1 MHHVFLVLHLDSKSA
16 TDCTTGFLSIM
27 DLQQAAPNGD
37 SHQSVYWILITKHQN
52 QQWIIP
58 DMTFNCRGYIR
69 KWTVGLHEQTGVHD
83 SYPEIQTSRLCDGT
97 SNVYARQQTTHFRN
111 ASCENG
117 IASVSTNVY
126 SCTLPSPRMAVEPG
140 DILGIYQP
148 RR

>member
-1 MHHVFLVLHLDSKSA
+1 
-16 TDCTTGFLSIM
+16 
-27 DLQQAAPNGD
+27 
-37 SHQSVYWILITKHQN
+37 
-52 QQWIIP
+52 
-58 DMTFNCRGYIR
+58 MTFNCRGYIR

-126 SCTLPSPRMAVEPG
+126 IVVPFPPLVWLLSLEISLEYINLDDEMVCM
-140 DILGIYQP
+140 
-148 RR
+148 